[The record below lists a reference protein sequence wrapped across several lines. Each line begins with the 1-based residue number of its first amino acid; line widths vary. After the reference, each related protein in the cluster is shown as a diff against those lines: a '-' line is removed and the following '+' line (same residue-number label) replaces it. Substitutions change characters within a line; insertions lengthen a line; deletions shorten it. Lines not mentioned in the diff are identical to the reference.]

1 MKPVRDFANDLE
13 RISVKINTLNK
24 ELRENWRETQFA
36 YSRIDAHKN
45 DNGKWGQMFYDGAL
59 VRVEELSERRQ
70 QIFFT
75 LKNLN
80 SLAAY
85 LINEMQQDIFG
96 CAGIIEYD
104 AGPDDAPA
112 ETEA

>member
-1 MKPVRDFANDLE
+1 MKPTRDFANDLE
-13 RISVKINTLNK
+13 RISAKINTLNK

-45 DNGKWGQMFYDGAL
+45 DNSKWGHMFYDGAL
-59 VRVEELSERRQ
+59 VRVEKLSERRQ
-70 QIFFT
+70 QIFFS

-80 SLAAY
+80 NLAAY
-85 LINEMQQDIFG
+85 LISEMQQDIFG

-104 AGPDDAPA
+104 TAPDDVTT
-112 ETEA
+112 ETKA